1 MLILNNLND
10 NDFPYFPYPLQ
21 ESGNED
27 DYITT
32 NHLMARPIR
41 LNRQAAEVLRLAD
54 GVTQLSDIIGHIV
67 ELYPDA
73 GGSEVIKPGVLELL
87 RILTE
92 RELIWWRGV
101 PALPV
106 PVQPP
111 QSIFWEITAACNLR
125 CLHCVVGAGPKLEEE
140 LSTSKCLELAEELAA
155 FGVKNIA
162 FSGGEPLL
170 RPDFFTIAEKVRE
183 LGMGVQVATNGTL
196 ITPQIAHHLMNL
208 DADVQVSLDGSRPEI
223 YDILR
228 PGQKAFTK
236 CIEGIQAL
244 VAEGHQVTIG
254 TVLSSINIK
263 DIPEIVALT
272 ERLGAT
278 AFRLIPFVPKG
289 RGQLHKDME
298 VPLAQVKEI
307 VQYLHDMRERT
318 RLQISPLEF
327 EDMLDGS
334 LCPDP
339 LVPEMPLKCGGAVE
353 YGTITPAGEVLT
365 CHFFEGVRADN
376 IRSASFRDVW
386 YRSRFLNY
394 FRSLRVSD
402 LHGNCS
408 ACTWLPRCAGS
419 CRAVNYA
426 KGDLF
431 GGNKSCW
438 ASQNTTEAR
447 LK

>member
-1 MLILNNLND
+1 MLIRDNPND

-21 ESGNED
+21 ESGSEGD
-27 DYITT
+27 FITT
-32 NHLMARPIR
+32 NHLIAQPIR

-54 GVTQLSDIIGHIV
+54 GVTSLSGIVDHLV

-73 GGSEVIKPGVLELL
+73 GGSEVIKPKVIEVL

-92 RELIWWRGV
+92 RDLIWWREF

-106 PVQPP
+106 SVQPP
-111 QSIFWEITAACNLR
+111 ESIFWEITAACNLR
-125 CLHCVVGAGPKLEEE
+125 CLHCVVGAGPRLEEE

-155 FGVKNIA
+155 FGVKSIA

-183 LGMGVQVATNGTL
+183 LGMAVQVATNGTL
-196 ITPQIAHHLMNL
+196 ITPQIAYHLMNL

-228 PGQKAFTK
+228 PGQSAFTK
-236 CIEGIQAL
+236 CIDGIRAL
-244 VAEGHQVTIG
+244 VSEGHQVTIG
-254 TVLSSINIK
+254 TVLSTININ
-263 DIPEIVALT
+263 DIPAIVELT
-272 ERLGAT
+272 EQLGAT
-278 AFRLIPFVPKG
+278 SFRLIPFVPKG
-289 RGQLHKDME
+289 RGQLHKNME
-298 VPLAQVKEI
+298 VPPSQVREI
-307 VQYLHDMRERT
+307 ICYLRDLRGQT
-318 RLQISPLEF
+318 ALQISPLEF
-327 EDMLDGS
+327 EDMLDGGI
-334 LCPDP
+334 CPDS
-339 LVPEMPLKCGGAVE
+339 LVSEMPLKCGGAVE
-353 YGTITPAGEVLT
+353 YGTITPTGEVLT
-365 CHFFEGVRADN
+365 CHFFDGVRADN
-376 IRSASFRDVW
+376 IRSASFRDIW

-408 ACTWLPRCAGS
+408 TCTWLPRCAGS

-438 ASQNTTEAR
+438 VSQTQQ
-447 LK
+447 KQV

>member
-1 MLILNNLND
+1 M
-10 NDFPYFPYPLQ
+10 F
-21 ESGNED
+21 
-27 DYITT
+27 
-32 NHLMARPIR
+32 HPIR
-41 LNRQAAEVLRLAD
+41 LNRQAAEVIRLAD
-54 GVTQLSDIIGHIV
+54 GVTSLSEIIDRLI

-73 GGSEVIKPGVLELL
+73 GGSEVIRPRVMELL

-92 RELIWWRGV
+92 RELIWWREI

-125 CLHCVVGAGPKLEEE
+125 CLHCVVGAGTRLEEE
-140 LSTSKCLELAEELAA
+140 LSTSRCLELAEELAA
-155 FGVKNIA
+155 FGVENIA
-162 FSGGEPLL
+162 FSGGEPLIH
-170 RPDFFTIAEKVRE
+170 PDFFTIAEKVRK
-183 LGMGVQVATNGTL
+183 LGMTIQVATNGTL
-196 ITPQIAHHLMNL
+196 ITPQIAHDLMNL
-208 DADVQVSLDGSRPEI
+208 DAQVQVSLDGSKPEV
-223 YDILR
+223 YNILR
-228 PGQKAFTK
+228 PGQKAFTR

-244 VAEGHQVTIG
+244 VAEGHKVTIG
-254 TVLSSINIK
+254 TVLSTINLK
-263 DIPEIVALT
+263 DIPAIVALT
-272 ERLGAT
+272 EQLGAT

-298 VPLAQVKEI
+298 VPLAQVKEV
-307 VQYLHDMRERT
+307 VQYLHEMREQT
-318 RLQISPLEF
+318 GLQISPLEF
-327 EDMLDGS
+327 EEMLDGGV
-334 LCPDP
+334 CPDS

-353 YGTITPAGEVLT
+353 YGTITPTGEVLT

-402 LHGNCS
+402 LHGHCS

-438 ASQNTTEAR
+438 VSQIQQ
-447 LK
+447 KQG